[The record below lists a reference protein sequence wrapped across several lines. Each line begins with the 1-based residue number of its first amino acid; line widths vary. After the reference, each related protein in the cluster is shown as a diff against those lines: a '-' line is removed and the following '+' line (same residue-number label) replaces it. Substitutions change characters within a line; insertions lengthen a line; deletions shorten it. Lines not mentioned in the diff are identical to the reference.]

1 MRKIRSLYCNG
12 FYINGYEDEELPRKT
27 NVEKTAKS
35 KPNNHEIKEKLLQ
48 YIKVTRYDM
57 MHKRDQEIPVSVDD
71 VFDILSDIDGYIEDM
86 DV

>member
-12 FYINGYEDEELPRKT
+12 FYINGYGDEELPLKT

-48 YIKVTRYDM
+48 YIRVTRYDM
-57 MHKRDQEIPVSVDD
+57 MHKRDQEISVSVDD
-71 VFDILSDIDGYIEDM
+71 VFDILSVVSAYVEDID
-86 DV
+86 V